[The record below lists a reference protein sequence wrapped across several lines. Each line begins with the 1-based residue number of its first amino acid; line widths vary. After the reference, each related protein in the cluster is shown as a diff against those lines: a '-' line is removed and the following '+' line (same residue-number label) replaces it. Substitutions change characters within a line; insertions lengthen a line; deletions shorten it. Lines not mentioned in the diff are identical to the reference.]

1 MCPIRHELDGP
12 TARAAAPQRD
22 RHGAV
27 GTGARGVAR
36 GHPRDPRAS
45 LTGPSRT
52 ITVEPIVVPRPD
64 PAPAPARR
72 EEPAEPRPSERPAEE
87 PVPAP

>member
-1 MCPIRHELDGP
+1 MCPIRHELDSP
-12 TARAAAPQRD
+12 TTRAAARPRD
-22 RHGAV
+22 RHGA
-27 GTGARGVAR
+27 ARTR
-36 GHPRDPRAS
+36 PRTALRAAHERRAS

-64 PAPAPARR
+64 PAPAPDRR
-72 EEPAEPRPSERPAEE
+72 EEPVEPRPSERPAEE

>member
-1 MCPIRHELDGP
+1 MCPIRHELDSP
-12 TARAAAPQRD
+12 TTRAAARPRD
-22 RHGAV
+22 RLGA
-27 GTGARGVAR
+27 ARTR
-36 GHPRDPRAS
+36 PRTALRAAHERRAS

-64 PAPAPARR
+64 PAPAPDRR
-72 EEPAEPRPSERPAEE
+72 EEPVEPRPSERPAEE